1 MANIIIPDGGTIGST
16 SDTDAI
22 AISSGG
28 NVTLSQT
35 LDGNINVSSHT
46 LTTSSSQKQ
55 AIVDGATITSNNVFQ
70 GMALFNGSGSSPI
83 TAITSFNVSSITRQ
97 ATGTYTINWDTD
109 FSNTNYYVLATA
121 GNTDA
126 NADRGVTIRSITAG
140 SCQILVRNYSATTVD
155 GAEHIT
161 VIAFTN

>member
-1 MANIIIPDGGTIGST
+1 MSIIIPDGGTIGST

-28 NVTLSQT
+28 NVTFSQT

-97 ATGTYTINWDTD
+97 STGKYTINWDTD
-109 FSNTNYYVLATA
+109 FAGTNYYVLGTA

-126 NADRGVTIRSITAG
+126 DSLRTVTVRSISAG
-140 SCQILVRNYSATTVD
+140 SCQILIKNANDSVIDS
-155 GAEHIT
+155 GEHIT
-161 VIAFTN
+161 IIAFTN

>member
-1 MANIIIPDGGTIGST
+1 MSNLVIPDGGNIGSS

-22 AISSGG
+22 SISSGG

-55 AIVDGATITSNNVFQ
+55 AIVDGATITSNDVFQ
-70 GMALFNGSGSSPI
+70 AMVIFDNTTSATPS
-83 TAITSFNVSSITRQ
+83 AIISHNVSGITRNSEGYYNVQ
-97 ATGTYTINWDTD
+97 WDNDFANTD
-109 FSNTNYYVLATA
+109 YYILATVEQHSL
-121 GNTDA
+121 
-126 NADRGVTIRSITAG
+126 ADRIITVRDKSASACGIFIRNSSTQTKDPTA
-140 SCQILVRNYSATTVD
+140 
-155 GAEHIT
+155 IT